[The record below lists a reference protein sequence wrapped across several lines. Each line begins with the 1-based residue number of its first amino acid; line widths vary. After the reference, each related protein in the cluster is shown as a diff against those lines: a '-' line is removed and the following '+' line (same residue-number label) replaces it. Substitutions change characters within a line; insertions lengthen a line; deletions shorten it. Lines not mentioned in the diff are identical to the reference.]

1 MILDLK
7 KLKNNLTPKNMA
19 IGVGVFTIL
28 GIFGI
33 AAFSVVM
40 RPNQAIAQEV
50 PAATA
55 TPPMPTA
62 TAVALPTPKPT
73 LAPPPPTPVSTH
85 FVSWTNRET
94 GIYLREKPGSTLIL
108 DAIPNGDEVA
118 RSSGQPVIYGDIE
131 WIEASYLGQSGW
143 IATLYLFEI
152 EGDYQRVGED
162 GRWLFRDMNGAVA
175 MYLWFGSPYRVL
187 QAAMD
192 DDGITWQEI
201 QLPDGSIG
209 WLKGQ

>member
-7 KLKNNLTPKNMA
+7 KFQSNLTPKNIA
-19 IGVGVFTIL
+19 IGTGVFIIL

-33 AAFSVVM
+33 AAYSIVM
-40 RPNQAIAQEV
+40 RPNQTIDQVV
-50 PAATA
+50 PATT
-55 TPPMPTA
+55 TPTLMPTE
-62 TAVALPTPKPT
+62 TALPTPLPT
-73 LAPPPPTPVSTH
+73 MAPSSPTPVSTH
-85 FVSWTNRET
+85 YVSWTNRET

-118 RSSGQPVIYGDIE
+118 RSGGQPVLYGGIE
-131 WIEASYLGQSGW
+131 WIETSYLGQSGW

-162 GRWLFRDMNGAVA
+162 GRWFFRDMIGMVD
-175 MYLWFGSPYRVL
+175 MYLWAGTPYKIL
-187 QAAMD
+187 QTAVD

-201 QLPDGSIG
+201 QLPGGATG
-209 WLKGQ
+209 WMKGK

>member
-7 KLKNNLTPKNMA
+7 KLKSNLTAKNIA
-19 IGVGVFTIL
+19 IGTGVFLIL

-33 AAFSVVM
+33 AAFSIVM
-40 RPNQAIAQEV
+40 RPNQVIDQV
-50 PAATA
+50 PAAT
-55 TPPMPTA
+55 TPTLMPTV
-62 TAVALPTPKPT
+62 TTKVLPTPVPT

-85 FVSWTNRET
+85 YVSWTNRET

-118 RSSGQPVIYGDIE
+118 RSGGQPVIYGGIE
-131 WIEASYLGQSGW
+131 WIETSYLGQSGW

-162 GRWLFRDMNGAVA
+162 GRWFFRDMIGMVD
-175 MYLWFGSPYRVL
+175 MYLWAGTPYQVL
-187 QAAMD
+187 QIAVD

-201 QLPDGSIG
+201 ELPGGATG
-209 WLKGQ
+209 WMKE

>member
-7 KLKNNLTPKNMA
+7 KLKSNLNAKNIA
-19 IGVGVFTIL
+19 IGTGVFLIL

-33 AAFSVVM
+33 AAFSIVM
-40 RPNQAIAQEV
+40 RPNQVIDQV
-50 PAATA
+50 PAAT
-55 TPPMPTA
+55 TPTLMPTV
-62 TAVALPTPKPT
+62 TTKVLPTPVPT

-85 FVSWTNRET
+85 YVSWTNRET

-118 RSSGQPVIYGDIE
+118 RSGGQPVIYGGIE
-131 WIEASYLGQSGW
+131 WIETSYLGQSGW

-162 GRWLFRDMNGAVA
+162 GRWFFRDMIGMVD
-175 MYLWFGSPYRVL
+175 MYLWAGTPYQIL
-187 QAAMD
+187 QTAVD
-192 DDGITWQEI
+192 YDGIPWQEI
-201 QLPDGSIG
+201 QLPGGATG
-209 WLKGQ
+209 WMKGQ

>member
-7 KLKNNLTPKNMA
+7 KLKSNLTAKNII
-19 IGVGVFTIL
+19 IGTGVFIIL

-33 AAFSVVM
+33 AAFSIVM
-40 RPNQAIAQEV
+40 RPKQAIDQV
-50 PAATA
+50 PAEP
-55 TPPMPTA
+55 TPTLMPTV
-62 TAVALPTPKPT
+62 TAVALPTPVPT

-85 FVSWTNRET
+85 YVSWTNRET

-118 RSSGQPVIYGDIE
+118 RSGDQPVIYGGIE

-152 EGDYQRVGED
+152 KGDYQRVCED
-162 GRWLFRDMNGAVA
+162 GRWFFRDMNGMVD
-175 MYLWFGSPYRVL
+175 MYLWAGTPYQVL
-187 QAAMD
+187 QTAVD
-192 DDGITWQEI
+192 DDNIPWQKI
-201 QLPDGSIG
+201 MLPDGSTG
-209 WLKGQ
+209 WMTVK

>member
-7 KLKNNLTPKNMA
+7 KLKSNLTAKNIA
-19 IGVGVFTIL
+19 IGTGVFLIL

-33 AAFSVVM
+33 AAFSIVM
-40 RPNQAIAQEV
+40 RPNQVIDQV
-50 PAATA
+50 PAAT
-55 TPPMPTA
+55 TPTLMPTV
-62 TAVALPTPKPT
+62 TTKVLPTPVPT

-85 FVSWTNRET
+85 YVSWTNRET

-118 RSSGQPVIYGDIE
+118 RSGGQPVIYGGIE

-152 EGDYQRVGED
+152 EGGYDRIGDNGV
-162 GRWLFRDMNGAVA
+162 WLYRDIHGAID
-175 MYLWFGSPYRVL
+175 MYLWFGSPYQLL
-187 QAAMD
+187 QTAVD

-201 QLPDGSIG
+201 MLPDGSIG

>member
-7 KLKNNLTPKNMA
+7 KLKSILTAKNIV
-19 IGVGVFTIL
+19 IGTGVFIIL

-40 RPNQAIAQEV
+40 RPKQDIDQV
-50 PAATA
+50 PAAT
-55 TPPMPTA
+55 TPTLMPTK
-62 TAVALPTPKPT
+62 TALPTPVPT

-85 FVSWTNRET
+85 YVSWTNRET

-108 DAIPNGDEVA
+108 DAIPNGEEVT
-118 RSSGQPVIYGDIE
+118 GLGEQTIYGGVE
-131 WIEASYLGQSGW
+131 WIETSYLGQSGW

-152 EGDYQRVGED
+152 EGGYQRVGDD
-162 GRWLFRDMNGAVA
+162 GVWLYRDIHGAID
-175 MYLWFGSPYRVL
+175 MYLWFGSPYQVL
-187 QAAMD
+187 QTAVD

-201 QLPDGSIG
+201 QLPGGVTG
-209 WLKGQ
+209 WMKE